1 MNSSLLVL
9 LSLWAISSTVNAET
23 RKQWSGNI
31 KMQIKR
37 NADATSQCSDQA
49 LQTLNENVADF
60 LHNELLTLFGAED
73 AFSLGDVRGNVNGD
87 SLRLAASFNC
97 LDCGNAPDKK
107 SIAQLLMFF
116 MRHTKDAWLPEA
128 DAAMT
133 DGCVGQDTT
142 ISSVAVFET
151 VSATPTQPVASFDA
165 SGTKPLREGLNATC
179 AASNAPGE
187 QLSSSSR
194 LDTLLFPIDSST
206 H

>member
-1 MNSSLLVL
+1 MNSSLLAL
-9 LSLWAISSTVNAET
+9 LSLWIISSTVNAVT

-73 AFSLGDVRGNVNGD
+73 TFSLGNVRGTIDND
-87 SLRLAASFNC
+87 SLSLTASFDCLNC
-97 LDCGNAPDKK
+97 GTAPDKQ

-116 MRHTKDAWLPEA
+116 MKHTKDAWLPEA

-151 VSATPTQPVASFDA
+151 VSATPTQPVAS
-165 SGTKPLREGLNATC
+165 
-179 AASNAPGE
+179 
-187 QLSSSSR
+187 
-194 LDTLLFPIDSST
+194 
-206 H
+206 

>member
-1 MNSSLLVL
+1 MNSSLLAL
-9 LSLWAISSTVNAET
+9 LSLWIISSIVNAET
-23 RKQWSGNI
+23 RKQWSGKI

-60 LHNELLTLFGAED
+60 LHNELLTLFDSED
-73 AFSLGDVRGNVNGD
+73 AFSLGDVRGTVNDD
-87 SLRLAASFNC
+87 SLSLTASFDCLNC
-97 LDCGNAPDKK
+97 GTAPDKK

-128 DAAMT
+128 DATAT

-151 VSATPTQPVASFDA
+151 GSGTPTQPVASLDA
-165 SGTKPLREGLNATC
+165 GGTKRLREGLNVTC
-179 AASNAPGE
+179 AA

-194 LDTLLFPIDSST
+194 LDVLLSPIGSST
-206 H
+206 Q

>member
-1 MNSSLLVL
+1 
-9 LSLWAISSTVNAET
+9 
-23 RKQWSGNI
+23 
-31 KMQIKR
+31 MQIKR

-151 VSATPTQPVASFDA
+151 VSVTLTKPIVASLLDA
-165 SGTKPLREGLNATC
+165 SGTKRLRGLNAIC

-194 LDTLLFPIDSST
+194 LDTLLFPIGSST
-206 H
+206 Q